1 MLEFRRTRYLSPL
14 SKGYICMSYTIF
26 TAGDCPRC
34 KIAKR
39 FMNEHSIAYEEVD
52 IKAGG
57 MDTFRQFYGANR
69 SAIFRGK
76 EGIEFPVFTDGTAVR
91 QGVGVVIGYLI
102 AGTALDS
109 FVGRSQLSE
118 GWIDGLNVSG
128 GDPPL
133 TDQLVAVLSFL
144 KKNGL
149 RLQLDTNGK
158 NASILQRLL
167 EEGLGDRVIMDVK
180 GPVALYG
187 KLLGEEIDPGEIEKS
202 IALVPRFP
210 EYKFQTTVGPV
221 LRKDGEQLE
230 ISYLTPMEIGETAKL
245 IKETTGNHNEPYLL
259 RIFDSEVCS
268 DERMKSVEKLAYNTM
283 SKYRTAARECLVR
296 TEIEKI

>member
-1 MLEFRRTRYLSPL
+1 
-14 SKGYICMSYTIF
+14 MSYIIF

-39 FMNEHSIAYEEVD
+39 FMTERGIGYEEID
-52 IKAGG
+52 IKGGG

-76 EGIEFPVFTDGTAVR
+76 DGIEFPVLTDGASVR
-91 QGVGVVIGYLI
+91 QGVGVIIGYLI

-109 FVGRSQLSE
+109 FIGRSQLSE
-118 GWIDGLNVSG
+118 GWIDGLNISG

-133 TDQLVAVLSFL
+133 TEQLVAVLSFL

-158 NASILQRLL
+158 NASVLQRLL
-167 EEGLGDRVIMDVK
+167 EEELGDRVIMDVK
-180 GPVALYG
+180 GPLALYG
-187 KLLGEEIDPGEIEKS
+187 KLLGKEIDPDEIKKT
-202 IALVPRFP
+202 ILLVPKFP
-210 EYKFQTTVGPV
+210 KYGFQTTIVPV
-221 LRKDGEQLE
+221 VREDGEKSE

-245 IKETTGNHNEPYLL
+245 IKDITGSHNEPYLL
-259 RIFDSEVCS
+259 RIFHQDACS
-268 DERMKSVEKLAYNTM
+268 DERMKIVEKFPHDAVY
-283 SKYRTAARECLVR
+283 KYRTAAQEYLVR
-296 TEIEKI
+296 TEIEKN

>member
-1 MLEFRRTRYLSPL
+1 MLFRSKKLVTLSL
-14 SKGYICMSYTIF
+14 KGKLCMSYTIF

-39 FMNEHSIAYEEVD
+39 FMVEHSIVYEEVD

-102 AGTALDS
+102 AGTDMDG

-128 GDPPL
+128 GDHPL

-158 NASILQRLL
+158 NASVLERLL
-167 EEGLGDRVIMDVK
+167 KEGLGDRVIMDVK
-180 GPVALYG
+180 GPLALYG
-187 KLLGEEIDPGEIEKS
+187 KLLGKEIDPGEIKKTIS
-202 IALVPRFP
+202 LVPKFP
-210 EYKFQTTVGPV
+210 KYGFQTTIVPV
-221 LRKDGEQLE
+221 VREDGEKSE

-245 IKETTGNHNEPYLL
+245 IKDITGSHNEPYLL
-259 RIFDSEVCS
+259 RIFDQDACS
-268 DERMKSVEKLAYNTM
+268 DERMKIVEKLPHNAVY
-283 SKYRTAARECLVR
+283 KYRTAAQEYLVR
-296 TEIEKI
+296 TEIEKN